1 MTAIIIAVGI
11 FLSGAVLSAASVFLV
26 RRFVGVSRL
35 RLNNEIASCYLAIV
49 MGLYGI
55 FSGFIIASLWEQ
67 QRHAEE
73 NVLHEASELRTIFRL
88 AGTLPGPTGPSVQQA
103 AIDYAKAVVDK
114 EWELLLRGDDRINS
128 SHPEKDRI
136 WESLKAYVERGEPE
150 SPFFQSLLSHFETL
164 SEARRSRVY
173 DAQRS
178 LPAYLWMILIM
189 GSGLSILCTLLLG
202 TENIRLQALLTGL
215 AGGLVLL
222 MLFVVQDLQNP
233 FQGYWVT
240 TPQAFEL
247 ALDRMSHARPRDA
260 PSVAPR

>member
-1 MTAIIIAVGI
+1 V
-11 FLSGAVLSAASVFLV
+11 SGACVFLV
-26 RRFVGVSRL
+26 RRFVSVSRL

-67 QRHAEE
+67 QRQAEE

-88 AGTLPGPTGPSVQQA
+88 AGTLPAPTGPRIQQA

-114 EWELLLRGDDRINS
+114 EWELLLRGDDRVNH

-136 WESLKAYVERGEPE
+136 WESLKSYVERGELQ
-150 SPFFQSLLSHFETL
+150 SPFFEPLLSHFETL

-247 ALDRMSHARPRDA
+247 ALDRMSHTGPRDA
-260 PSVAPR
+260 PSVAPLANGGG